1 MSVKHLNTTMNYK
14 VFKETILK
22 YTAEYGKNGPY
33 KSPTKKAKNLQKD
46 DKVSFHHIQI
56 LMSMSQAVHA

>member
-1 MSVKHLNTTMNYK
+1 MNYK

-33 KSPTKKAKNLQKD
+33 KSPTKKAKNSQKD

>member
-1 MSVKHLNTTMNYK
+1 MNYK

-33 KSPTKKAKNLQKD
+33 QSPTKKSKELTERRQSVLPPHSD
-46 DKVSFHHIQI
+46 IYEHVSGCPRIKR
-56 LMSMSQAVHA
+56 LRN